1 MASKYF
7 KSRSKNAGKKYVPAG
22 SSKIFNDP
30 NIDEKYK
37 EAANKL
43 TMSLLKSGENL
54 LGSFNASTVNSIPE
68 SIIPANNEI
77 TRLNDRVIPQ
87 SFKAAQAQV
96 SITKNKY
103 LEKINKILRSIE
115 VKVKFGKAN
124 KASLINYFGKI
135 NPDSG
140 TFYPRIIKYDA
151 DGNPRYDMR
160 VAIDNTLGQTELEVR
175 VKHLP
180 Q

>member
-7 KSRSKNAGKKYVPAG
+7 KSRVNSSKTIVPAG

-30 NIDEKYK
+30 NLDEKYK
-37 EAANKL
+37 ELTNSI
-43 TMSLLKSGENL
+43 TMSLLKSGEDL

-68 SIIPANNEI
+68 SILSPNNEI
-77 TRLNDRVIPQ
+77 TRLNDRIIPQ
-87 SFKAAQAQV
+87 SFKTAQAQA

-115 VKVKFGKAN
+115 TKVKFGKAN
-124 KASLINYFGKI
+124 KAALISYFGKI
-135 NPDSG
+135 DLDSG
-140 TFYPRIIKYDA
+140 AFYQRIIKYDA

-160 VAIDNTLGQTELEVR
+160 VSIDNTLGRTELEVR
-175 VKHLP
+175 VSHVP

>member
-7 KSRSKNAGKKYVPAG
+7 KSRVNSSKTIVPAG

-30 NIDEKYK
+30 NLDEKYR
-37 EAANKL
+37 ELTNSI
-43 TMSLLKSGENL
+43 TMSLLKSGEDL
-54 LGSFNASTVNSIPE
+54 LGSFNATTVRSIPE
-68 SIIPANNEI
+68 SILSPNNEV
-77 TRLNDRVIPQ
+77 TRLNDRIIPQ
-87 SFKAAQAQV
+87 SFKTAQAQA

-115 VKVKFGKAN
+115 TKVKFGKAN
-124 KASLINYFGKI
+124 KAALISYFGKI
-135 NPDSG
+135 EPGSG
-140 TFYPRIIKYDA
+140 TFYQRIIKYDA

-160 VAIDNTLGQTELEVR
+160 VAIDSTLGQTELEVR